1 MWIHAH
7 RRHVKVVGALVL
19 AASLAACGSDIEGF
33 PSPGEIDIRQLD
45 VGNYNT
51 DPAEYRGK
59 SRHSVAAGEMLDFS
73 RLVDHVVIGSDVDE
87 KFAHGLLSKLLP
99 TPTHTTNVLTEAA
112 KPILEA
118 TGMLYGFSAAAS
130 THPLVDTTYYDST
143 GNFKPFGGAD
153 TNPEATSFN
162 ITVLRFPDAD
172 GARTAAEQIE
182 AADFDV
188 APDVNARVTIDGVPT
203 ARAHWRPGVPSLAA
217 TVSYGSHL
225 INVFVQQPTANLPEL
240 KSLAERVFAAQVL
253 LLERMPVLSP
263 RDSLLQPPDP
273 HGVARRT
280 LSLNDGLAVD
290 ADSNAIRTPRGW
302 LHFVPEQRVW
312 EPMLESSGVDY
323 IATTKKTAILFR
335 ARDADAARSLYGA
348 INGLESHQVEP
359 PPLSRDIMCAE
370 NPQPKFG
377 GNVSQSWDA
386 GDRFLCTIRYDRY
399 VARVAASQLTDAQQ
413 RASAQLALLAKSQYM

>member
-1 MWIHAH
+1 MWSHAH
-7 RRHVKVVGALVL
+7 RRRAKAVGALVL
-19 AASLAACGSDIEGF
+19 AASLAACGSDIDGF

-59 SRHSVAAGEMLDFS
+59 PRHSVAAGEMLDFS

-87 KFAHGLLSKLLP
+87 KFEHALLSRLLH
-99 TPTHTTNVLTEAA
+99 TPTYTTTVLTEAA

-162 ITVLRFPDAD
+162 ITVLEFPDD
-172 GARTAAEQIE
+172 ESARTAAEQIE

-188 APDVNARVTIDGVPT
+188 APDVNARVTIDGLPT

-217 TVSYGSHL
+217 TVSHGSHL
-225 INVFVQQPTANLPEL
+225 INVFVQQPTADLPEL
-240 KSLAERVFAAQVL
+240 KSLAERVFAAQIP

-312 EPMLESSGVDY
+312 EPMLDSSGVDY

-335 ARDADAARSLYGA
+335 ARDATAARSLHTAIDALYPQPAGA
-348 INGLESHQVEP
+348 P
-359 PPLSRDIMCAE
+359 PNSRDITCAE
-370 NPQPKFG
+370 NPKPKRS
-377 GNVSQSWDA
+377 GNVLQTWDA
-386 GDRFLCTIRYDRY
+386 SDRFLCTVSYDRY
-399 VARVAASQLTDAQQ
+399 VARVASAQLTDAQQ
-413 RASAQLALLAKSQYM
+413 RAAAQYALLAKSQYM